1 MPSTTHESRNLE
13 KLLGIEGN
21 SGFEKGSLPD
31 VLHDTQNERM
41 VLKLSES
48 FNSLSKLDIPNYGKV
63 EYYFPSVRLILDNSS
78 ITKEKSKWLTT
89 MGFEVI
95 NLKPKPN
102 EKLSKLSI
110 RILEILTQ
118 RNNRIELR
126 RTQIQHILLEKFH
139 IADQTNLNTKVLIN
153 SADFILNYLEA
164 QNIKG
169 RNDFSILELAAGD
182 LGVRGYD
189 QKGELYVPLV
199 CEVLTRSGFA
209 VDGID
214 KYQAISSQNLDFGQ
228 VQNVDLTSDTWEENI
243 KHRYNMVV
251 FLRNWQSEVFLHR
264 YREESKVVIF
274 ENDFLVEDFVSN
286 LLLKIYDI
294 LEDDGVLFTTH
305 PFKKKDL
312 FDVDTIFARFHL
324 EVFYNLDGL
333 ILARKK
339 GVELL

>member
-1 MPSTTHESRNLE
+1 MPSTTHESRSLE
-13 KLLGIEGN
+13 KQLEVGVLPK
-21 SGFEKGSLPD
+21 FEKNPLPD
-31 VLHDTQNERM
+31 ILHETQNERLVM
-41 VLKLSES
+41 NLSKI
-48 FNSLSKLDIPNYGKV
+48 FGSLSKLEISHYGKV
-63 EYYFPSVRLILDNSS
+63 DYYFPSARLILDNSS
-78 ITKEKSKWLTT
+78 ITKEKSKWLASV
-89 MGFEVI
+89 GLEVI

-102 EKLSKLSI
+102 EKLSEFGA
-110 RILEILTQ
+110 RILEILTN
-118 RNNRIELR
+118 RKNRIELR
-126 RTQIQHILLEKFH
+126 RTEIQNILIEKFH
-139 IADQTNLNTKVLIN
+139 ITDQTNLNTKVLIN

-182 LGVRGYD
+182 LGERGYD

-214 KYQAISSQNLDFGQ
+214 KYQAISAQNLDFGK
-228 VQNVDLTSDTWEENI
+228 VQNVDLTSDTWEENV
-243 KHRYNMVV
+243 KHRYNMVL
-251 FLRNWQSEVFLHR
+251 FLRNCQSEVFLHR

-274 ENDFLVEDFVSN
+274 ENDFLVEDFVRN
-286 LLLKIYDI
+286 LLPKVYDI
-294 LEDDGVLFTTH
+294 LEDDGVFFTTH

-312 FDVDTIFARFHL
+312 FDVDAIFARFHL

-339 GVELL
+339 NLD